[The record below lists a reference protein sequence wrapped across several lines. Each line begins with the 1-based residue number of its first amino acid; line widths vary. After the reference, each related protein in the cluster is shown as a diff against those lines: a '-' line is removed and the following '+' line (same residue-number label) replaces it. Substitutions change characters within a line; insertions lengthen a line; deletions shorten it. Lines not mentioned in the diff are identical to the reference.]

1 MLPELEKNQKK
12 QDNPVNQNR
21 LFKRLRQACQLLFLV
36 LFRLTNYSGAD
47 TISYAVNIFFR
58 WDPLVGDEPLR
69 GSLDTRALTTPGCC
83 ISSRYRRRHGGSE
96 PSHHRA

>member
-1 MLPELEKNQKK
+1 M
-12 QDNPVNQNR
+12 NQNR
-21 LFKRLRQACQLLFLV
+21 LFKRLRQACRLLFPALFLV

-69 GSLDTRALTTPGCC
+69 GSLESTRALTTPGCC